1 MDKNEKK
8 LYELMHDQPEG
19 RAEQI
24 SECFPPLSDED
35 KERITNAVMKKL
47 ENDSA
52 QDHQEAEITVSGTE
66 MYRRPKWY
74 KYAAS
79 AAAMLVAVIG
89 IGSVAFLNRDQ
100 GGTPGRQS
108 SQVTTGF
115 TVNTFVA
122 STTAADTTTAASTT
136 TTAAVT
142 DASVSAAAYY
152 STAPAVSTESVSTSQ
167 TTEVSTSTAETTDTT
182 AVTSAIDTDTQ
193 TTSAETTEPE
203 NVTTTVPAELPF
215 KEGVWIGET
224 SEAGSKRQVTFYA
237 NEGGYAGSFF
247 AIEDNPNG
255 VGAPFQCEVEGNTM
269 IFHIFTVED
278 NTRAEWVAVDED
290 TVILNW
296 ENGTSETLTYDAP
309 LSDE

>member
-1 MDKNEKK
+1 
-8 LYELMHDQPEG
+8 
-19 RAEQI
+19 
-24 SECFPPLSDED
+24 
-35 KERITNAVMKKL
+35 
-47 ENDSA
+47 
-52 QDHQEAEITVSGTE
+52 
-66 MYRRPKWY
+66 
-74 KYAAS
+74 
-79 AAAMLVAVIG
+79 MLVAVIG

-100 GGTPGRQS
+100 GGTPGSQS

-182 AVTSAIDTDTQ
+182 AVTSVIDTDTQ

-224 SEAGSKRQVTFYA
+224 SEAGSKRQCDMRSSWHSLRFYIVSEFTSDNA
-237 NEGGYAGSFF
+237 NCGQADGSLSLVLLAYCVEAAVLQLRF
-247 AIEDNPNG
+247 I
-255 VGAPFQCEVEGNTM
+255 PFCDIV
-269 IFHIFTVED
+269 
-278 NTRAEWVAVDED
+278 
-290 TVILNW
+290 
-296 ENGTSETLTYDAP
+296 SESHHKRKNRNYKSCGSTW
-309 LSDE
+309 